1 MVYYAQVH
9 EGSCSDGRSDEGHDR
24 EKHGAVPGLVLA
36 LVRLDRLVAKAP
48 GLQAHGGH
56 EHGIPEAPSGSIE
69 QPVSF
74 GASADGTSSVTSL
87 LENVEARRLTS
98 GGPEYVHLHAVGS
111 EDAPGLACGDLVGT
125 SRQGLG

>member
-56 EHGIPEAPSGSIE
+56 EHVIPEVPFGSIE

-74 GASADGTSSVTSL
+74 VASADGISSVTSL
-87 LENVEARRLTS
+87 LKGVEAKRLTS
-98 GGPEYVHLHAVGS
+98 GSSEYVHLHAVGS
-111 EDAPGLACGDLVGT
+111 EETVELACGDLIGT
-125 SRQGLG
+125 GRRGQG